1 MEVNLKYFAMFVTL
15 CVLALGSAS
24 ASAGQLK
31 CKHQTLQ
38 KSDERRAV
46 AALRREV
53 GALEINGKETAFCR
67 NARNARAWFVTNRV
81 QAADGAFDHVT
92 ASCTRGWIRWQCG
105 ISKNRTIDFRF
116 DSNSMPGAVTIP
128 QDMTPQFAKSLFRR
142 ADSIAR
148 EQATAGLS
156 CSVRTKA
163 ADDYALHLRDQYVS
177 RDNVEGSEISRD
189 TERRWDGVSLVATGR
204 QIVSVTR
211 GLMQLKFVPELA
223 ADGSEN
229 LKFDCWEVMIVVG

>member
-1 MEVNLKYFAMFVTL
+1 
-15 CVLALGSAS
+15 
-24 ASAGQLK
+24 
-31 CKHQTLQ
+31 
-38 KSDERRAV
+38 
-46 AALRREV
+46 
-53 GALEINGKETAFCR
+53 
-67 NARNARAWFVTNRV
+67 
-81 QAADGAFDHVT
+81 
-92 ASCTRGWIRWQCG
+92 
-105 ISKNRTIDFRF
+105 
-116 DSNSMPGAVTIP
+116 
-128 QDMTPQFAKSLFRR
+128 MTPQFAKSLFRR